1 MLNFLSSIFIRDT
14 YCYTQLIINQVYTP
28 ISLLLYSHIPTA
40 IITLI
45 AGIFLLTR
53 NRNLQTKIFFFLT
66 LVFFLFTLGDL
77 TEWFAFLGRG
87 TVIFARSIIELLDPV
102 LFILSSYFLF
112 VLIEKRDV
120 RLFYKIIWLL
130 PLLPLVLR
138 VFLGLNLTGYN
149 WQICEV
155 IESSFSTAYIYYI
168 DLFYLISAIIF
179 AIWSIMKV
187 KGARKEISII
197 SMGVC
202 LFMVLFFVMEYVFTG
217 YIFGGVFDYNYF
229 LYALFGMPILIIFL
243 AYLTVKYNL
252 FKTRLI
258 VAQVVV
264 IGAFAIIFAQY
275 FFIDNTVSIILNTVA
290 LFGMAYLGNILIKNV
305 KGEISQKEKLAKLNI
320 DLENIIK
327 QRESLVHLV
336 THKVKGSFT
345 RTKYIFA
352 GILDGTYGP
361 ISSDI
366 KKIAKQGLEFD
377 NGGIQTVDLVLEA
390 SNLTSGGVKYDMHE
404 IDLKDIAQ
412 KLIEEKRFPAG
423 TKGLKMESFIK
434 GDTDGAYNIVG
445 DSGWIKEAF
454 NNLIENSIRYT
465 KEGKITV
472 GLEKKDNVVLFSV
485 KDTGIGINDED
496 KKQLFTEGGRGKD
509 STKINV
515 DSTGYGL
522 FSVKLIVEAHKGRV
536 WGESEGEGKGSSF
549 FIELPAKV

>member
-1 MLNFLSSIFIRDT
+1 
-14 YCYTQLIINQVYTP
+14 
-28 ISLLLYSHIPTA
+28 
-40 IITLI
+40 
-45 AGIFLLTR
+45 
-53 NRNLQTKIFFFLT
+53 
-66 LVFFLFTLGDL
+66 
-77 TEWFAFLGRG
+77 
-87 TVIFARSIIELLDPV
+87 
-102 LFILSSYFLF
+102 
-112 VLIEKRDV
+112 
-120 RLFYKIIWLL
+120 
-130 PLLPLVLR
+130 
-138 VFLGLNLTGYN
+138 
-149 WQICEV
+149 
-155 IESSFSTAYIYYI
+155 
-168 DLFYLISAIIF
+168 
-179 AIWSIMKV
+179 MKV